1 MRRWL
6 SLLAVLSIGTLSN
19 AQNKLTPEA
28 IKSKFEFEQA
38 VAKAQAV
45 FQEKLTE
52 SRKELEQKIEEAKQ
66 AHLKKL
72 QELLIEETKKAN
84 LDGANAVK
92 AEKDRATAIKDLD
105 KKIADADKAF
115 RKTLSDLITE
125 ETKKGGV
132 AVAKKDPAAGPKK
145 EAAGDK
151 PVTLTPKMSTEKSI
165 KEVFELEGKWQI
177 EKDGLRLFT
186 GAQMKTASA
195 FSGNFVLSMTCN
207 VHVDTPAFYRVELAA
222 CGEVFEIKGTGT
234 YTIRFERKGDKLT
247 LKTGPAAAAQ
257 RTIKEANLNQ
267 DFTVRVYCVPN
278 GNFAGKSEIF
288 VRTVSLEA
296 KPAIEKE

>member
-6 SLLAVLSIGTLSN
+6 SLLAVLSIGAFSN

-28 IKSKFEFEQA
+28 IKSKFEFDQA

-45 FQEKLTE
+45 FQEKLAE
-52 SRKELEQKIEEAKQ
+52 ARKDLERAIEDARQ

-72 QELLIEETKKAN
+72 QELLVEETKKAN

-125 ETKKGGV
+125 ETKKGGAV
-132 AVAKKDPAAGPKK
+132 VAKKDPAGAPKK
-145 EAAGDK
+145 DAPGDK
-151 PVTLTPKMSTEKSI
+151 PVTYTPKLSTEKSI
-165 KEVFELEGKWQI
+165 KEVFDLEGKWQI

-186 GAQMKTASA
+186 GASMKSVPTL
-195 FSGNFVLSMTCN
+195 SGDFTLTMTCN
-207 VHVDTPAFYRVELAA
+207 IQVEAQPYFRVELSA
-222 CGEVFEIKGTGT
+222 CGEIFEFKASGN

-247 LKTGPAAAAQ
+247 LKTGPAAPAQ
-257 RTIKEANLNQ
+257 RTIKEANQNQ
-267 DFTVRVYCVPN
+267 DFKVTILCVPN

-288 VRTVSLEA
+288 VRAVSLIG
-296 KPAIEKE
+296 KPAAEKE